1 MVVSPIHARCGATA
15 TAGVLLEY
23 GASTQNTD
31 INGALVAVC
40 STPCV
45 AVVSLDTHA
54 CGAGRTPLHY
64 AYNQL
69 EVINECVSWMVEQVG
84 APVDYT
90 GPVES
95 DEPVPSNVHI
105 HRFGDPLDEVR
116 VQTSLLLVAG

>member
-1 MVVSPIHARCGATA
+1 MWCHSHGGSVVGVRRQHAKHGHQRC
-15 TAGVLLEY
+15 AGGGGVFDPLCCN
-23 GASTQNTD
+23 SM
-31 INGALVAVC
+31 
-40 STPCV
+40 
-45 AVVSLDTHA
+45 VSLDTHA